1 MIPEEPSERLPF
13 ERIGNYRLIN
23 KLGAGG
29 MGEVYLGVEEPIGRK
44 VAIKLM
50 RADLEKRCLQ
60 RFNDERKALA
70 SLNQRNI
77 VVLLTSGEAHQRH
90 YLVMEYLEGESLG
103 ERLRRGPIPPS
114 EVVEITRQICDALNA
129 AHRREIVHR
138 DIKPDNIFL
147 THDDDGPLV
156 KVLDF
161 GIATLKESEARTM
174 IGAVT
179 GTGPYLSPEQSR
191 GLSRQEIDGRADI
204 YALGMVVYEM
214 LTGVRAFTAQDLR
227 GYQHLHLYVMPLPP
241 SERMPGTSSE
251 AIDAVVMK
259 ALVKDPSRRHQA
271 AREFAN
277 ELQAAVERGSVP
289 KPKKSPEDD
298 RVQVSNAFVAAPP
311 GSKLNETL
319 KDSLVPDAAYGPR
332 PVTTRLCLRHPRTI
346 LLLAVTSLFLLSSGG
361 WWIYS
366 RFISPRGATTVG
378 ISSKGG
384 LTNSPAGQ
392 SARSEEVSQSPSPE
406 RTASPEV
413 KSPVGDSTLFNPAT
427 KAGGAVERRPIA
439 GETNTGNSTVSPRK
453 EPQATDASSKAPDTS
468 SKATDASGK
477 AADTSS
483 KAPDA
488 SRLIGKWQSDVVEYG
503 IRTRI
508 IWQVN
513 RNGTSNY
520 LFINSQGSIPGT
532 GRWRFLNGLLYEWG
546 SRGRSAGAIRWIDD
560 DHFEVTILYNQS
572 PGSNGL
578 KRRYSRIF

>member
-1 MIPEEPSERLPF
+1 MSQMIPEEPSERLPF

-50 RADLEKRCLQ
+50 RPDLEKWFLQ

-77 VVLLTSGEAHQRH
+77 VVMLTSGEANHRH
-90 YLVMEYLEGESLG
+90 YLVMEYLEGESLA
-103 ERLRRGPIPPS
+103 ERLRRGSMAPS
-114 EVVEITRQICDALNA
+114 EILEITQQICDALNA

-174 IGAVT
+174 AGGVI

-191 GLSRQEIDGRADI
+191 GLSRREIDGRADI

-227 GYQHLHLYVMPLPP
+227 GYQYLHLHVMPPRP
-241 SERMPGTSSE
+241 SERMHGTGSE
-251 AIDAVVMK
+251 AIDALVMK
-259 ALVKDPSRRHQA
+259 ALAKDPSQRHQT

-277 ELQAAVERGSVP
+277 ELQAAFKRGSVP
-289 KPKKSPEDD
+289 EPKKSPEDD
-298 RVQVSNAFVAAPP
+298 RIQVSKAFVAGPP
-311 GSKLNETL
+311 GWKLNEAVE
-319 KDSLVPDAAYGPR
+319 KSPVSVAAHDAR
-332 PVTTRLCLRHPRTI
+332 TVISRFHLRHPRTI
-346 LLLAVTSLFLLSSGG
+346 LLLAITSLFLLSGGG

-366 RFISPRGATTVG
+366 RFISPGGATVVDV
-378 ISSKGG
+378 SSKGG
-384 LTNSPAGQ
+384 LTNSSAGQ
-392 SARSEEVSQSPSPE
+392 SARSEETSQSPSPE

-413 KSPVGDSTLFNPAT
+413 ISPAGDPTIFKPAT
-427 KAGGAVERRPIA
+427 KVGGAGERNPIA
-439 GETNTGNSTVSPRK
+439 GETNTRNSPVSPQK
-453 EPQATDASSKAPDTS
+453 ELQAADASSKPA
-468 SKATDASGK
+468 
-477 AADTSS
+477 
-483 KAPDA
+483 DA
-488 SRLIGKWQSDVVEYG
+488 SRLIGKWQSTVMESG
-503 IRTRI
+503 IQTTI

-513 RNGTSNY
+513 RNGTTNY
-520 LFINSQGSIPGT
+520 LFKNSQGSILTT
-532 GRWRFLNGLLYEWG
+532 GRWRY
-546 SRGRSAGAIRWIDD
+546 
-560 DHFEVTILYNQS
+560 
-572 PGSNGL
+572 SNGV
-578 KRRYSRIF
+578 

>member
-1 MIPEEPSERLPF
+1 MIPEMPPERLPF

-44 VAIKLM
+44 VAIKFM
-50 RADLEKRCLQ
+50 RADLEKWCLQ

-77 VVLLTSGEAHQRH
+77 VVMLTSGEAHHRH

-103 ERLRRGPIPPS
+103 ARLRRGPMAPS

-161 GIATLKESEARTM
+161 GIATLKESEARTKV
-174 IGAVT
+174 GAVT

-191 GLSRQEIDGRADI
+191 GLSRREIDGRADI

-227 GYQHLHLYVMPLPP
+227 GYQYLHLYVMPPPP
-241 SERMPGTSSE
+241 SERMPGTGSE
-251 AIDAVVMK
+251 AIDEVVMK
-259 ALVKDPSRRHQA
+259 ALAKDPSRRHQT

-289 KPKKSPEDD
+289 EPKKSPEND
-298 RVQVSNAFVAAPP
+298 RIQVSNAFVAGPP
-311 GSKLNETL
+311 DSKLNEAVE
-319 KDSLVPDAAYGPR
+319 KSPVPVAAYGAR
-332 PVTTRLCLRHPRTI
+332 TVITRVRLRHPRTI
-346 LLLAVTSLFLLSSGG
+346 LLLAVTSLFLLSWGG

-366 RFISPRGATTVG
+366 RLISPGGATTVG
-378 ISSKGG
+378 IPSKGG
-384 LTNSPAGQ
+384 LTNPPAGQ
-392 SARSEEVSQSPSPE
+392 SARSEEATQSPSPE

-413 KSPVGDSTLFNPAT
+413 KSPAGDPTLFKSAT
-427 KAGGAVERRPIA
+427 KAGGAVERRQIA
-439 GETNTGNSTVSPRK
+439 GETNTRNSTVSPRK
-453 EPQATDASSKAPDTS
+453 EPQAADAPS
-468 SKATDASGK
+468 K
-477 AADTSS
+477 AADAPS
-483 KAPDA
+483 KAADAPSKAADA
-488 SRLIGKWQSDVVEYG
+488 SRLIGKWQSYVMENG

-513 RNGTSNY
+513 RDGTTNY
-520 LFINSQGSIPGT
+520 LFSNSQGSIPAT
-532 GRWRFLNGLLYEWG
+532 CRWRFAKGLFYESG
-546 SRGRSAGAIRWIDD
+546 SRGSSVGAIRWIDD
-560 DHFEVTILYNQS
+560 DHFEVTIIYNKN